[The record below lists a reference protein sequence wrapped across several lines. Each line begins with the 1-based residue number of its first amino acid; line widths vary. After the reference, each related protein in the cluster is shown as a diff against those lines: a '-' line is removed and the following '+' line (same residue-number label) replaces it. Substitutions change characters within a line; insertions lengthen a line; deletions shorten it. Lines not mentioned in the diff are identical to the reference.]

1 MKISVLTLILF
12 AFLFP
17 SAWTVINV
25 KAQGGTLF
33 TVNHAGDTND
43 ANVGDSIC
51 ADSTGKCTLRAAI
64 QEANNDNYQDGINF
78 ALPLPS
84 TIELTLGELT
94 VTSDTYIA
102 GPGARNLTIQRST
115 VASTPNFRVFNFVP
129 NIGTLLVLR
138 GLKIMNG
145 KVPEGDGGGIHIS
158 SGNVI
163 TLSDIVVTG
172 NSANRGGGIFNSG
185 GLTLRRSLV
194 NANTAVTNG
203 NINGSGGGLFNDEP
217 FGAAD
222 VVDSTM
228 TENTA
233 IAGGSIYNRG
243 PGLFLINATISHNN
257 AGNFGCSVVNAANGT
272 ATFLNTI
279 VGMDD
284 SATISSLWGAFN
296 SLGNN
301 LITDARNST
310 GFSHGVNN
318 DQVSNNNAI
327 NPLLG
332 NLTDNGGQTDTR
344 ALLDGS
350 PAINNGNNCVYYGN
364 CPQPIPPN
372 YYLTTDQRINRLR
385 LGGTAVDV
393 GAYEYQT
400 FVVDGSFTFGV
411 FTIRNRFGGTLVIL
425 TKASTN
431 EKRARITNPFGNF
444 RFNNLAFGEV
454 YFLERK
460 PKRLGVPTG
469 LGVFAFDSLPPG
481 PQTAS
486 TLERDGMKI
495 IVEK

>member
-1 MKISVLTLILF
+1 MKVLVLTLVLF
-12 AFLFP
+12 PFLFP

-25 KAQGGTLF
+25 KAQGGALF

-43 ANVGDSIC
+43 ANVGDGVC

-64 QEANNDNYQDGINF
+64 QEANNDNYLDGINF
-78 ALPLPS
+78 ALPLLS
-84 TIELTLGELT
+84 TIELTLGELNVASKT
-94 VTSDTYIA
+94 RVV

-115 VASTPNFRVFNFVP
+115 AAATPNFRVFNLDED
-129 NIGTLLVLR
+129 IVLR
-138 GLKIMNG
+138 GLTIKNG
-145 KVPEGDGGGIHIS
+145 NVPDGDGGGIRVRPGSI
-158 SGNVI
+158 V

-203 NINGSGGGLFNDEP
+203 DINGSGGGLFNDEP
-217 FGAAD
+217 FGSAD
-222 VVDSTM
+222 VVNSTM

-243 PGLFLINATISHNN
+243 RGLFLINATISHNN
-257 AGNFGCSVVNAANGT
+257 AVNFGCSVVNAANGT

-279 VGMDD
+279 VGMDN
-284 SATISSLWGAFN
+284 SLTISSLSGAFN

-310 GFSHGVNN
+310 GFAHGVNN

-332 NLTDNGGQTDTR
+332 NLIDNGGQTDTR

-350 PAINNGNNCVYYGN
+350 PAINTGNNCVYYGN
-364 CPQPIPPN
+364 CPQPIPPD
-372 YYLTTDQRINRLR
+372 YYLTSDQRINRLR
-385 LGGTAVDV
+385 LGGNAVDV

-400 FVVDGSFTFGV
+400 FAVSGSFTFGV
-411 FTIRNRFGGTLVIL
+411 FTTSNRSGGTLVIL

-444 RFNNLAFGEV
+444 SFNDLAFGEV

-460 PKRLGVPTG
+460 PKRIGQLTG
-469 LGVFAFDSLPPG
+469 LGVFAFDGPPPG
-481 PQTAS
+481 PQTAF